1 MVYRDKPIEEST
13 TINLC
18 LSIFD
23 YVVLALSSWS
33 VLPKGQIMTN
43 FARKP
48 YNSFIRRSM
57 L

>member
-1 MVYRDKPIEEST
+1 MVYKDKPIEEST

-18 LSIFD
+18 LGIFD

-33 VLPKGQIMTN
+33 VLPTGQIMTN